1 MTGLTRAQL
10 VANARVF
17 ALREA
22 IVSHLAPLFADVAVQ
37 AHPGKIDI
45 ADAVAKGT
53 FTAPC
58 VALAATRM
66 KPEGRLSH
74 GDDFLVSLTAYV
86 VADSVMVGGRLV
98 YGDELALG
106 ICQAILVALSDDAL
120 TSWGL
125 QDIGPAEE
133 AEGAPLFTVKSV
145 TQGTV
150 YYAVSWKQ
158 TLYAV
163 TTPLFGPRYEGEPEL

>member
-17 ALREA
+17 ALRKA

-53 FTAPC
+53 FPAPC
-58 VALAATRM
+58 VAIAATRV
-66 KPEGRLSH
+66 KPEGRLSRA
-74 GDDFLVSLTAYV
+74 DDFVVSLAAYV
-86 VADSVMVGGRLV
+86 VADSVMVDGRLV

-106 ICQAILVALSDDAL
+106 ICQAILVALSDDNFA
-120 TSWGL
+120 TWGF
-125 QDIGPAEE
+125 QDIALPEE
-133 AEGAPLFTVKSV
+133 QEGAPLFAVKSI

-150 YYAVSWKQ
+150 YYAVTWKQ
-158 TLYAV
+158 TLYGV
-163 TTPLFGPRYEGEPEL
+163 MEPLFGPRYEGDLEL